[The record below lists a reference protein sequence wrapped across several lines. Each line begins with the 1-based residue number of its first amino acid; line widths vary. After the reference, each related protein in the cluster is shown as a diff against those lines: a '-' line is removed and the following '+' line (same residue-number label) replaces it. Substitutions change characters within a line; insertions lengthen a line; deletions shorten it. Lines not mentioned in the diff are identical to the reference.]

1 MKGTLPDKT
10 QRELFRPLLRDMI
23 DPKHELALLADR
35 IDWEYFEKEF
45 SPLYSNVGQPGV
57 PIRMMVGCLLLKQM
71 ENLGDETLAKQWIRD
86 PYMQYFCGM
95 RCFEHRFPFDPS
107 DFVHFRKRIGEA
119 GFEKI
124 FEYSVRVHSD
134 HKSGEAKGSGKACAK
149 WHLSDTTVQENN
161 TTYPTDAKLCKKV
174 IDGCNGIAKE
184 AGVTLRRSYRRESK
198 QLLRDSYNG
207 KHPSRVKKA
216 KKARKQLKTI
226 ANAQIRDLKRKLGGE
241 RETAYRE
248 RLELYLRAANQ
259 QQHDKDKVYSLHK
272 PFTRCIGKGKAHKQ
286 YEFGNKVGIIVTG
299 NKGRKIITAV
309 KAFIDNPYDGHTI
322 EPLLEQMERNG
333 QRLPKEIVYDRG
345 GKGRKEV
352 KGVKILIPDKPKKT
366 DSGYMKQEK
375 RKRFRSR
382 AGIEAIIGHLKSDF
396 RMAQNY
402 LSGEAG
408 IQINAFMSCAA
419 WNLKKL
425 MAALS
430 EQAARLFARLFFR
443 PIFLHFR
450 GIPAS

>member
-1 MKGTLPDKT
+1 MKGRLPDQT
-10 QRELFRPLLRDMI
+10 QRELFRPMLRDMI
-23 DPKHELALLADR
+23 DMKHELALLANH
-35 IDWEYFEKEF
+35 IDWNYFEKEF
-45 SPLYSNVGQPGV
+45 SPLYGTVGQPGV
-57 PIRMMVGCLLLKQM
+57 PIRLMVGCLLLKQM
-71 ENLGDETLAKQWIRD
+71 ENLGDETLAKQWVRD

-107 DFVHFRKRIGEA
+107 DFVHFRKRIGQE

-124 FEYSVRVHSD
+124 FAYSVRINGEKTD
-134 HKSGEAKGSGKACAK
+134 APKSGKKVK

-161 TTYPTDAKLCKKV
+161 TTFPTDAKMCKKV
-174 IDGCNGIAKE
+174 IDGCNRIAQE
-184 AGVTLRRSYRRESK
+184 EGVRLRRSYRRESK

-207 KHPSRVKKA
+207 KHPSRIKRA
-216 KKARKQLKTI
+216 KKAQKRLKTI
-226 ANAQIRDLKRKLGGE
+226 ANAQIRDLQRKMSASQE
-241 RETAYRE
+241 YEYRSQ
-248 RLELYLRAANQ
+248 LELYQRVANQ
-259 QQHDKDKVYSLHK
+259 KPHDHDKIYSLHK

-333 QRLPKEIVYDRG
+333 HRLPDEIIYDRG
-345 GKGRKEV
+345 GRGNKDI
-352 KGVKILIPDKPKKT
+352 KGVKILIPDKSKKT
-366 DSGYMKQEK
+366 DTGYQKQEK

-402 LSGEAG
+402 LHGEAG
-408 IQINAFMSCAA
+408 IQINAFMSCTA

-425 MAALS
+425 MAVLG
-430 EQAARLFARLFFR
+430 EQAARLFARLFSKPVFMG
-443 PIFLHFR
+443 FLSYS
-450 GIPAS
+450 AA